1 MKRAGWAGTPF
12 AIGFDVTL
20 GSAHADHG
28 SNAQTG
34 GRLNLL
40 LSDAGW
46 RDESWAD
53 RLPALLKPMGVEA
66 LRARTGREATETIRT
81 HRIHIAVVDL
91 GLPIDLC
98 EPGAAA
104 GGAAGSGMGEG
115 GVRLLEL
122 LRRLENPPPTVV
134 LRRARTQRD
143 AAREIASALRLGAFS
158 VVDPPTD
165 SAGIERMLEALRRVL
180 QRHYENRWPGGCSTS

>member
-1 MKRAGWAGTPF
+1 M
-12 AIGFDVTL
+12 
-20 GSAHADHG
+20 
-28 SNAQTG
+28 
-34 GRLNLL
+34 NLL

-53 RLPALLKPMGVEA
+53 RLPALLRPMGVEA
-66 LRARTGREATETIRT
+66 LRARTGREATETIRS

-91 GLPIDLC
+91 GLPIDT
-98 EPGAAA
+98 GDAASA
-104 GGAAGSGMGEG
+104 SGSGISEG

-143 AAREIASALRLGAFS
+143 AAREIASALRMGAFS
-158 VVDPPTD
+158 VLDPPTD
-165 SAGIERMLEALRRVL
+165 TAGIERMLQVLRRVL
-180 QRHYENRWPGGCSTS
+180 ERHYQNRWPDCGMSG

>member
-1 MKRAGWAGTPF
+1 MP
-12 AIGFDVTL
+12 
-20 GSAHADHG
+20 SP
-28 SNAQTG
+28 AQGG

-53 RLPALLKPMGVEA
+53 RLPALLRPMGVEA
-66 LRARTGREATETIRT
+66 LRARTGREATETIRS

-91 GLPIDLC
+91 GLPIDGD
-98 EPGAAA
+98 EATPGA
-104 GGAAGSGMGEG
+104 SEG

-122 LRRLENPPPTVV
+122 LRRLDNPPPTVV

-143 AAREIASALRLGAFS
+143 AAREIASALRMGAFS
-158 VVDPPTD
+158 VLDPPTD
-165 SAGIERMLEALRRVL
+165 TAGIERMLQVLRRVL
-180 QRHYENRWPGGCSTS
+180 ERHYHNRWPDCGLSG